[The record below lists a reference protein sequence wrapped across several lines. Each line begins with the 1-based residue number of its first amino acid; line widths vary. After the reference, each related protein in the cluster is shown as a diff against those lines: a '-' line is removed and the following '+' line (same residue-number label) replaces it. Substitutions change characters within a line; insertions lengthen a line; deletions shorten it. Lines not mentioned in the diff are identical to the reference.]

1 MKETLTARRLV
12 RRSATAIA
20 ILAFFSV
27 FSLGGLC
34 FMDMSAASQHDCC
47 KKTGLT
53 AAPPRCC
60 ATSQVTVAMVTSKAP
75 RALPGPAVHAPRV
88 SLEPLRVT
96 GPSPVEVPAVPLS
109 RPALLRI

>member
-1 MKETLTARRLV
+1 MARVGRPILLTLVHERAPMKETLTARRLV

-47 KKTGLT
+47 KKTGLPRHRRD
-53 AAPPRCC
+53 AARPPR
-60 ATSQVTVAMVTSKAP
+60 
-75 RALPGPAVHAPRV
+75 
-88 SLEPLRVT
+88 
-96 GPSPVEVPAVPLS
+96 
-109 RPALLRI
+109 